1 MRCHG
6 PRRLVPRVCRRVVI
20 LVVGLLALW
29 LQSAPA
35 WSLEKV
41 VVGALPFVSSAPL
54 FLAQEEGFYE
64 REGLEVR
71 IEFFRAAQPVALAVT
86 TGDLDFGVTGLTAGF
101 FNLAHRGGLRIIA
114 AQAQVAPGFR
124 FIAYCVNEEAWQA
137 GFRSLAHYPGKRVGI
152 TQQGSTFHYM
162 IGQLA
167 EKQGFELRRV
177 RLVPLES
184 VPNMIAAV
192 QGGSVDSI
200 LLPAHLALPL
210 EGKGVLRILGW
221 VGEETPWQLGA
232 VFASGETLERRSTM
246 VDKFLRAYRS
256 GAALYADAFLQRNE
270 AGERV
275 FGDRARELVVKLQRY
290 IPSTEQQILE
300 GAPFI
305 DRHAAISADDV
316 RAQVDWFQEHR
327 LVDDG
332 LQVEALFR
340 AGIGPNSRR

>member
-1 MRCHG
+1 M
-6 PRRLVPRVCRRVVI
+6 I
-20 LVVGLLALW
+20 LVVGLLAPW
-29 LQSAPA
+29 LHSAPA

-114 AQAQVAPGFR
+114 AQARVVPGFR
-124 FIAYCVNEEAWQA
+124 FIAYCVGEEAWRA
-137 GFRSLAHYPGKRVGI
+137 GFRSLSDYPGRRVGI

-167 EKQGFELRRV
+167 EKRGFELRRV

-192 QGGSVDSI
+192 QGGGVDSI

-210 EGKGVLRILGW
+210 ESDGVLRILGW

-232 VFASGETLERRSTM
+232 VFASGETLQQRSAV

-256 GAALYADAFLQRNE
+256 GAALYADAFLQRNA

-275 FGDRARELVVKLQRY
+275 FGERARALVVKLQRY
-290 IPSTEQQILE
+290 IPSTEQQILD

-305 DRHAAISADDV
+305 DKDATISPDDV
-316 RAQVDWFQEHR
+316 RGQVNWFREHR
-327 LVDDG
+327 LVDDR
-332 LQVEALFR
+332 LQVETLFPSV
-340 AGIGPNSRR
+340 IGPSFPR